1 MFLLRPKGY
10 SMDGERDVGM
20 WGKKDNTL
28 PTPPAKPVT
37 PAVNPVQEAKP
48 VTSTPMVKPGEPE
61 RARERP
67 GAATIGK
74 SVVIK
79 GEISSSEDL
88 FVDGE
93 IRGAIELRDHSL
105 TVGPNGKVDA
115 NVTAREIVVQGTLNG
130 NVHASDKIEI
140 RKTGSL
146 LGDLTT
152 ARIIIEDGAY
162 FKGSI
167 DILKP
172 GQKTEPPRVAASASG
187 KPTVQPSL
195 HMAAE
200 SRQP

>member
-1 MFLLRPKGY
+1 
-10 SMDGERDVGM
+10 M
-20 WGKKDNTL
+20 WGKKDNA
-28 PTPPAKPVT
+28 PPAPPV
-37 PAVNPVQEAKP
+37 
-48 VTSTPMVKPGEPE
+48 
-61 RARERP
+61 RP
-67 GAATIGK
+67 GAPPEIPVLEVTPVSSTATPRPGDSGTASGMTRTGQAHIGK
-74 SVVIK
+74 SVVVK

-93 IRGAIELRDHSL
+93 VRGAIELRDHSL

-130 NVHASDKIEI
+130 NLHATEKIEI

-172 GQKTEPPRVAASASG
+172 GQKTEAPKPAVAASAKIPSA
-187 KPTVQPSL
+187 QPSL
-195 HMAAE
+195 QMASGTD
-200 SRQP
+200 SRKP

>member
-1 MFLLRPKGY
+1 
-10 SMDGERDVGM
+10 M
-20 WGKKDNTL
+20 WGKKDS
-28 PTPPAKPVT
+28 TPPAASARPGSPSEIPVLEVT
-37 PAVNPVQEAKP
+37 PVSSPA
-48 VTSTPMVKPGEPE
+48 TS
-61 RARERP
+61 RP
-67 GAATIGK
+67 GDAGTSSGSGLIRPGQAHIGK
-74 SVVIK
+74 SVIVK

-93 IRGAIELRDHSL
+93 VRGAIELRDHSL
-105 TVGPNGKVDA
+105 TVGPNGKVEA

-130 NVHASDKIEI
+130 NLHATEKIEI

-172 GQKTEPPRVAASASG
+172 GQKAEPPRPVLSTAA
-187 KPTVQPSL
+187 KPQGQTALQ
-195 HMAAE
+195 MAAGAD
-200 SRQP
+200 SHKP

>member
-1 MFLLRPKGY
+1 MT
-10 SMDGERDVGM
+10 M
-20 WGKKDNTL
+20 WGKKDNPPL
-28 PTPPAKPVT
+28 PAPPSPPTRPAAPPA
-37 PAVNPVQEAKP
+37 NPVQEAKP
-48 VTSTPMVKPGEPE
+48 VTSTPL
-61 RARERP
+61 ARPVEADRPKERP
-67 GAATIGK
+67 GQAHIGK
-74 SVVIK
+74 SVVVK

-93 IRGAIELRDHSL
+93 VRGAIELRDHSL

-130 NVHASDKIEI
+130 NVHASEKIEI
-140 RKTGSL
+140 RKTGSI

-172 GQKTEPPRVAASASG
+172 GQKPELPRLAAAAPAKPSAQSA
-187 KPTVQPSL
+187 L
-195 HMAAE
+195 HMTAE
-200 SRQP
+200 PRP